1 MTGYLNQSDFNTVV
15 RLAPLVSF
23 DLIVRDAD
31 NRVFLGL
38 RNNEPAKDYFFVPG
52 GIILKNE
59 PLAAAFARI
68 VKREINYP
76 GTLDEARLLGIY
88 DHFYEANAAGE
99 PGYGTRYVVLA
110 HEIRPR
116 NPSTLAVDS
125 QHREFGWWTEAEIL
139 SSDRVHDHT
148 KAYFRTR

>member
-1 MTGYLNQSDFNTVV
+1 MAAFLSQSDFNTVV
-15 RLAPLVSF
+15 RLAPLISI

-31 NRVFLGL
+31 DRVFLGL
-38 RNNEPAKDYFFVPG
+38 RNNEPARDYFFVPG

-59 PLAAAFARI
+59 PLADAFARI
-68 VKREINYP
+68 VKREINYSA
-76 GTLDEARLLGIY
+76 TLDEASLVGIY
-88 DHFYEANAAGE
+88 DHFYDTNAAGE

-116 NPSTLAVDS
+116 APSALSVDS
-125 QHREFGWWTEAEIL
+125 QHREFGWWTETEIL
-139 SSDRVHDHT
+139 ASDRVHEHT